1 MAELV
6 AHARVLLVNTGKLF
20 RGNESANANGDGRL
34 GGKLFRTRSIGPKQS
49 LRSRSTPC
57 SMRQGDALCQGTR
70 LGRDFGRNVAK
81 AAWDRDNFLPHAVIS
96 AREATTA
103 WEGTISRAKEAR
115 TGDELRRL
123 RAEELVLADNSLG
136 GVNSRRSKELRRC
149 FARAEP
155 NTAIIV
161 EPPRGSH
168 AIGFVMNLANICSSG
183 DASIGPRATIAVPPG
198 VQKSLC
204 KLPRNEDRALYSLV
218 LPYLMVAR
226 EYGKTDEVRRG
237 VRGKRR
243 GFGS

>member
-20 RGNESANANGDGRL
+20 RGNESANASGDGRL
-34 GGKLFRTRSIGPKQS
+34 GGKLFRTRSIGLKQS

-103 WEGTISRAKEAR
+103 WEGTIFRAKEAR

-123 RAEELVLADNSLG
+123 RAEELVLADNALG
-136 GVNSRRSKELRRC
+136 GVKS
-149 FARAEP
+149 
-155 NTAIIV
+155 
-161 EPPRGSH
+161 
-168 AIGFVMNLANICSSG
+168 FVA
-183 DASIGPRATIAVPPG
+183 ASPG
-198 VQKSLC
+198 LNQT
-204 KLPRNEDRALYSLV
+204 RQ
-218 LPYLMVAR
+218 
-226 EYGKTDEVRRG
+226 
-237 VRGKRR
+237 
-243 GFGS
+243 